1 VNQMFDKCNLLTKL
15 LSMSALFALAAFA
28 DTHAAGTVSAIPGT
42 LNYVEGSVSVNGQ
55 PVTNESVGKAAV
67 GQDQVLST
75 TQGKAEMLL
84 TPGVFLRLGD
94 NSSVRMVSPNL
105 TDTRV
110 ALLNGEAMV
119 EVAQIFKENH
129 LQVGINGTT
138 TDLVKRGLYEFNAD
152 HPQVAVYDGEAK
164 VLAGDREVKVKKGHE
179 AELTGSVQVAKF
191 NSKTQQDQLYAW
203 SNLRSEYEAQA
214 SAQSAHAIYVGGGP
228 WWYGPGWYWN
238 PWWDTYGFL
247 PGDGILYSPFGWP
260 FFSPAFA
267 YYAPVYYGG
276 GVVLPGRH
284 FDGGRAFIGRPG
296 FTGRAPSA
304 GAVRGFAAP
313 RIAGGGFSAGAHAGG
328 GFGGHMGGGFGGGH
342 MGGSFGG
349 GRR

>member
-1 VNQMFDKCNLLTKL
+1 MG
-15 LSMSALFALAAFA
+15 ALFALAALG
-28 DTHAAGTVSAIPGT
+28 DTRGTGTVSVVPGT
-42 LNYVEGSVSVNGQ
+42 INYVEGTVSVNGQ
-55 PVTNESVGKAAV
+55 QITNKSVGKASLEP
-67 GQDQVLST
+67 GEVLST
-75 TQGKAEMLL
+75 AQGKAEMLL

-119 EVAQIFKENH
+119 EVAQLYKENN
-129 LQVGINGTT
+129 LEVAVADTNTRLMKQ
-138 TDLVKRGLYEFNAD
+138 GLYEFNAD
-152 HPQVAVYDGEAK
+152 HPQVAVYDGEAS
-164 VLAGDREVKVKKGHE
+164 VLAGDRQVKVKKGHE
-179 AELTGSVQVAKF
+179 AQLIGSVAVAKF
-191 NSKTQQDQLYAW
+191 DHKSQQDQLYAW

-214 SAQSAHAIYVGGGP
+214 SAQSAQAIYGGGGP
-228 WWYGPGWYWN
+228 WWYGAGWYWN

-267 YYAPVYYGG
+267 YYAPIYYGG

-284 FDGGRAFIGRPG
+284 FGGGGAFAGRPG
-296 FTGRAPSA
+296 FGGRGPT
-304 GAVRGFAAP
+304 GAVHGFSAP
-313 RIAGGGFSAGAHAGG
+313 RMGGGFNAGAHAGG
-328 GFGGHMGGGFGGGH
+328 GFGGHMGGAGGAHMGGGFGGGAH
-342 MGGSFGG
+342 AGG